1 MACIELKDVSYRYP
15 TSPRKN
21 LKNINLTVESGE
33 FIAVIGRNEAGKTT
47 LCNVIRGFAPHFYSG
62 KISGSVTVNGK
73 DVLKTEIG
81 DLSGDVGYVFQN
93 PDDQI
98 FKYNVLD
105 EVMFGPLNIGMS
117 QAEAKE
123 KALADGVVSRNA
135 WEKAPLT
142 ASSDSGDV
150 SQMMPMN
157 LFTAVCWPVGVA
169 PHTWQSCASAGSTI
183 GQKGAFY
190 AAKVI
195 AATAYDL
202 YTQPEL
208 RKEIQDEFDA
218 QDREPYAPMY
228 DGE

>member
-1 MACIELKDVSYRYP
+1 M
-15 TSPRKN
+15 
-21 LKNINLTVESGE
+21 
-33 FIAVIGRNEAGKTT
+33 
-47 LCNVIRGFAPHFYSG
+47 
-62 KISGSVTVNGK
+62 
-73 DVLKTEIG
+73 
-81 DLSGDVGYVFQN
+81 
-93 PDDQI
+93 
-98 FKYNVLD
+98 
-105 EVMFGPLNIGMS
+105 
-117 QAEAKE
+117 
-123 KALADGVVSRNA
+123 
-135 WEKAPLT
+135 
-142 ASSDSGDV
+142 

-228 DGE
+228 EGE